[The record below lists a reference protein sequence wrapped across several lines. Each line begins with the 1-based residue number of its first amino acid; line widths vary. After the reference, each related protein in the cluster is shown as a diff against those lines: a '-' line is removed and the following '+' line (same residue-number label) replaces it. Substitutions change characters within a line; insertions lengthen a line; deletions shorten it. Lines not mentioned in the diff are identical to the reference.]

1 VEMGIAAA
9 EKNRV
14 QANELVL
21 GLLEKYEA
29 RIDKAPQG
37 SRYQECYDVLTGK
50 PGVAYLRLYDELK
63 DELSRMGMV
72 FA

>member
-1 VEMGIAAA
+1 MPIASVPPGHRRTLFRLPGAIS
-9 EKNRV
+9 
-14 QANELVL
+14 ANFL
-21 GLLEKYEA
+21 A
-29 RIDKAPQG
+29 RSTPRG